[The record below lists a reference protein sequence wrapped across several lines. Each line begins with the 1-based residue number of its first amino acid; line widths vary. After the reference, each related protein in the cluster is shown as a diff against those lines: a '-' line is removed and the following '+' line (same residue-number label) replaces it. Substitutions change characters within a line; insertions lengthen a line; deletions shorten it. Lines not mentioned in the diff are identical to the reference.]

1 MSTCLV
7 SSPHHFCLP
16 YQGMQLLSRK
26 GSCTYCVSP
35 VICDLC
41 PGRLVGAEAG
51 HGYPVFLCP
60 TQGSRRRE
68 VLSEADVDIM
78 LTNETLPGPSAK
90 THVCTGTHV
99 ILTGA

>member
-1 MSTCLV
+1 M
-7 SSPHHFCLP
+7 
-16 YQGMQLLSRK
+16 
-26 GSCTYCVSP
+26 SP

-78 LTNETLPGPSAK
+78 LTDETLPGPSAK